1 MLCYQSMTQIVLN
14 IENISAAQA
23 IRALVKNMI
32 GVKIVSDSQKN
43 EPIAEED
50 LTSRIC
56 NGLKQVKMIQEGK
69 LPRRTVEDML
79 NEL

>member
-1 MLCYQSMTQIVLN
+1 MTQIVLN
-14 IENISAAQA
+14 IENNSAAQA

-32 GVKIVSDSQKN
+32 GVRIVYDSPNK
-43 EPIAEED
+43 AESSEEV
-50 LTSRIC
+50 LARRIC

>member
-1 MLCYQSMTQIVLN
+1 MTQIVLD
-14 IENISAAQA
+14 IENLSAAQA
-23 IRALVKNMI
+23 IRTLVKNMI
-32 GVKIVSDSQKN
+32 GVKIVSDSRINTKN
-43 EPIAEED
+43 VEED

-56 NGLKQVKMIQEGK
+56 NGLKQVKLIQEGK

>member
-1 MLCYQSMTQIVLN
+1 MTQIVLN
-14 IENISAAQA
+14 IENLSAAQA

-32 GVKIVSDSQKN
+32 GVKIVSDSKATAKDH
-43 EPIAEED
+43 EKD

-56 NGLKQVKMIQEGK
+56 NSLSQVKMIQEGK
-69 LPRRTVEDML
+69 LPRRTIEDML